1 MDPFQGL
8 LVHFLHKRCA
18 TQGVSRTKQTADTQI
33 SINFHKDV
41 TMPLV
46 RISLLQQTLVADV
59 VAVSAAVHNALVATF
74 NVPEADRFQSIHRH
88 SPEELVC
95 TPEFLGIQHSGHV
108 VFVQIS
114 CSPGRS
120 LDMKKAL
127 YAKIAGDIAAS
138 SSFKFE
144 DVIINLLET
153 SRENWSFG
161 RGIAQYAL

>member
-1 MDPFQGL
+1 M
-8 LVHFLHKRCA
+8 R
-18 TQGVSRTKQTADTQI
+18 SKQPAPY
-33 SINFHKDV
+33 NFHKGLH
-41 TMPLV
+41 MPLV
-46 RISLLQQTLVADV
+46 RISLPQNTLPADV
-59 VAVSAAVHNALVATF
+59 SAVSDAIHHALVATF
-74 NVPEADRFQSIHRH
+74 NVPETDRFQAIHRH
-88 SPEELVC
+88 GQGELIC
-95 TPEFLGIQHSGHV
+95 TPEFLGVKHSSHV

-127 YAKIAGDIAAS
+127 YAKIAADIAQT

-161 RGIAQYAL
+161 LGVAQYAL